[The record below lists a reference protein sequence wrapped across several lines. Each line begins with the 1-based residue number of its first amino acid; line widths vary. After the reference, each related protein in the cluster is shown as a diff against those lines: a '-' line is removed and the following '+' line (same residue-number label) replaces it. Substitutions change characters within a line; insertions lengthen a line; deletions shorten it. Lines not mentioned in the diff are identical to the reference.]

1 MEKYKMIALDMDG
14 TLLNSSKVI
23 TPKTL
28 SAIEKAFNAGK
39 EVVLS
44 TGRCIAELKQYINQ
58 MPRLRYIVGVSGAL
72 VYDLKEDRII
82 YDNPISDDIVLKVLE
97 IADKTDVM
105 VHLLTKD
112 SIVQKS
118 HVMNME
124 HFNMGVYIPLFES
137 VATPVENISD
147 YYKENLMP
155 VEKLNL
161 YHANPELREETRSK
175 LQGMLLELANA
186 EETSLELSA
195 IGTTK
200 GTGLMKLCQHL
211 KLDMSEVISVGDAD
225 NDLDVLSKAGLAVA
239 MKNANDNVK
248 KIADVIVAD
257 CDNDGVAEA
266 IEKYLLP

>member
-14 TLLNSSKVI
+14 TLLNSNKEI

-28 SAIEKAFNAGK
+28 SAVEKAFDAGK

-44 TGRCIAELKQYINQ
+44 TGRCIAELKQYIDQ
-58 MPRLRYIVGVSGAL
+58 MPGLRYIVGVSGSL

-118 HVMNME
+118 HMMNME
-124 HFNMGVYIPLFES
+124 HFNMEVYIPLFES
-137 VATPVENISD
+137 VATTVENIYD
-147 YYKENLMP
+147 YYKKNPMP

-161 YHANPELREETRSK
+161 YHANPGLREETSFRAC
-175 LQGMLLELANA
+175 L
-186 EETSLELSA
+186 
-195 IGTTK
+195 
-200 GTGLMKLCQHL
+200 
-211 KLDMSEVISVGDAD
+211 
-225 NDLDVLSKAGLAVA
+225 
-239 MKNANDNVK
+239 
-248 KIADVIVAD
+248 
-257 CDNDGVAEA
+257 
-266 IEKYLLP
+266 

>member
-14 TLLNSSKVI
+14 TLLNSNKEI

-28 SAIEKAFNAGK
+28 SAVEKAFDAGK

-44 TGRCIAELKQYINQ
+44 TGRCIAELKQYIDQ
-58 MPRLRYIVGVSGAL
+58 MPGLRYIVGVSGAL

-118 HVMNME
+118 HMMNME
-124 HFNMGVYIPLFES
+124 VYIPLFES
-137 VATPVENISD
+137 VATTVENISD
-147 YYKENLMP
+147 YYKKNPMP

-161 YHANPELREETRSK
+161 YHANPGLREETRSK
-175 LQGMLLELANA
+175 LQGMPLELANS

-195 IGTTK
+195 NGTTK

-211 KLDMSEVISVGDAD
+211 KLDM
-225 NDLDVLSKAGLAVA
+225 
-239 MKNANDNVK
+239 
-248 KIADVIVAD
+248 
-257 CDNDGVAEA
+257 
-266 IEKYLLP
+266 